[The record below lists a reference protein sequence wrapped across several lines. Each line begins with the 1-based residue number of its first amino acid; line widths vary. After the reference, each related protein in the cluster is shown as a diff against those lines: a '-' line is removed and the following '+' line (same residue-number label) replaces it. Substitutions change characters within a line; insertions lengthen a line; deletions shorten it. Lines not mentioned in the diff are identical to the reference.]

1 MFLFC
6 ICRSGEL
13 NLDEWTEEDVDNV
26 IKLGVIEAVN
36 SKYEDNIPEN
46 RKKPQPDSSIEKR
59 SDFIRRKYVL
69 QQFLNMEEQLSC
81 PFNPAAFNC
90 SSTCINSVVEKKF
103 CSNILM
109 YCCCSTP
116 KNSAQ
121 LPKLNGADGGLRNW
135 DEGFLRGEKIRGSLN
150 GTVWVNHLRKKLSL
164 QKRQSKITKPG
175 VAYSVIT
182 SDNGKETMFE
192 ELAMEATRNDGRL
205 ARIPLKNRA
214 KEVEA
219 HQFLL
224 LRFNQ
229 IIGNYNASLEGRMQE
244 RCSLL
249 ENFSLESVESLNL
262 LLHG

>member
-1 MFLFC
+1 
-6 ICRSGEL
+6 
-13 NLDEWTEEDVDNV
+13 
-26 IKLGVIEAVN
+26 
-36 SKYEDNIPEN
+36 
-46 RKKPQPDSSIEKR
+46 
-59 SDFIRRKYVL
+59 
-69 QQFLNMEEQLSC
+69 
-81 PFNPAAFNC
+81 
-90 SSTCINSVVEKKF
+90 
-103 CSNILM
+103 M

-121 LPKLNGADGGLRNW
+121 LPKLNGGDGGLRNW

-229 IIGNYNASLEGRMQE
+229 IIGNYNASLEDSRRMQLARELLTGE
-244 RCSLL
+244 RRI
-249 ENFSLESVESLNL
+249 LESASSWLKKYCQTL
-262 LLHG
+262 KDL